1 MISEAPGW
9 RECRRREHGRM
20 RAAEHLSWRP
30 GQWRA
35 GWRGSR
41 SQATWGQ
48 GGRPRAAGRG
58 TAEARAGLQLKARWQ
73 RESPSLAGPSPPGP
87 AQPKQQD
94 APRARLHRRS
104 LQDQQ
109 DRRDN
114 SAGQQWS
121 CADLPPPCLRGSQL
135 HCSDGRC
142 GPGPSATHTAPRA
155 KGTVQTGG
163 HTGKRG
169 GHSLGVPPPPA
180 LTPGRQTACSAAVS
194 SPGTGER
201 QNAYPDRG
209 ADVGTPT
216 GRVLASRPMEPRVG
230 ADRGASWGA
239 GGT

>member
-1 MISEAPGW
+1 MSADGASTAACVLLSTCLGGQDSGGLGGGAAGARPHGV
-9 RECRRREHGRM
+9 RE
-20 RAAEHLSWRP
+20 
-30 GQWRA
+30 
-35 GWRGSR
+35 
-41 SQATWGQ
+41 
-48 GGRPRAAGRG
+48 AGRG
-58 TAEARAGLQLKARWQ
+58 LQAEGRQ
-73 RESPSLAGPSPPGP
+73 RPEPGCNSKPDGRGNLPLWLAPSPPGP

-155 KGTVQTGG
+155 KGTVQTRG

-169 GHSLGVPPPPA
+169 GHGLGVPPPPA